1 MKEWGGWRG
10 GRERRCKS
18 RKSRW
23 VNVQAVTLD
32 GKTTCSSWMLRVL
45 SSNIFIDMN
54 SSFDS
59 GLITKEPTLMCY
71 LEICD
76 YSLWFILRHCDRSSN
91 YLSCFWRKKSAEM
104 RFAKLKSWRHLKVYI
119 LLILIV
125 RQLHAWHRGA
135 PAYSHELWETPSLGL

>member
-1 MKEWGGWRG
+1 MEKQE
-10 GRERRCKS
+10 KS
-18 RKSRW
+18 
-23 VNVQAVTLD
+23 
-32 GKTTCSSWMLRVL
+32 TCSLWMLCVL

-54 SSFDS
+54 SSFVS

-76 YSLWFILRHCDRSSN
+76 YSLWIILRHCDRSSN

-104 RFAKLKSWRHLKVYI
+104 RFAKLKSWQHLKVYI

-135 PAYSHELWETPSLGL
+135 PAYSHELWASSEKHQAWVCKWTYCKQYKGLKFGPFWRKY